1 MRFAIFGFILSGFA
15 ASALVSF
22 GCSSDPEVPVEEED
36 FDATSPES
44 DGAIPG
50 TDGGITVTSD
60 PACTSSVG
68 LPMTGLSA
76 SDAGANFVC
85 CGGKLTDLGG
95 DENCGG
101 CGVSCNFGGGGLK
114 CQTITGTTTGRIHS
128 YCAGCLTKAGGNQ
141 TTANTYC
148 KTGLCSATGEPT
160 GRCSPSNG
168 QGDCLEEFCSSI
180 SAICGRD
187 ATGKAIT
194 DPNYFCEYR

>member
-1 MRFAIFGFILSGFA
+1 MTFLAACAAESAFFI
-15 ASALVSF
+15 
-22 GCSSDPEVPVEEED
+22 GCSSNAPEGPGEEEGED
-36 FDATSPES
+36 GGNTS
-44 DGAIPG
+44 
-50 TDGGITVTSD
+50 TDGSIGPIGDGGGTLNSD

-68 LPMTGLSA
+68 LPVTGLPPA
-76 SDAGANFVC
+76 DAGANFVC

-114 CQTITGTTTGRIHS
+114 CQTITGSTTGRIHS
-128 YCAGCLTKAGGNQ
+128 YCAGCLTKAAGNQ

-148 KTGLCSATGEPT
+148 RTGLCSTTGEAT
-160 GRCSPSNG
+160 GRCSPAAN
-168 QGDCLEEFCSSI
+168 GDCAEEYCSGI